1 MKRNEFLDELLWE
14 PSSADSNWIFCD
26 MMTQYVFKKSDFK
39 EDEINTQK
47 VDDILEE
54 IKTSISG

>member
-1 MKRNEFLDELLWE
+1 
-14 PSSADSNWIFCD
+14 